1 LQQIDLD
8 HLATLEREASALE
21 PQVSEFQKW
30 SELTVAYGSEY
41 LKNINQTDAYHDD
54 FSLIEQLESFKIK
67 EEGIAL
73 SDVISALKQYV
84 DKPGINP
91 ASPGHLGYI
100 PGGGIY
106 ASSIADFIA
115 AFTNPYAGIFY
126 GGPGAVK
133 IENML
138 IRWMLKLFGY
148 PDTGFGNLTSGG
160 SIANLTAIVTARD
173 AKEIYGERLTRSVI
187 YMTHQ
192 THHCVHKALKIA
204 GLAHC
209 LIKEI
214 QTDDAFRMDPTQL
227 KEVIEEDTAKGLIPF
242 MIVASIGTTDV
253 GAVDPIDQIADI
265 AEAHDCWFHIDAA
278 YGGYF
283 ILVEELRHL
292 FAGVHRSDSIV
303 MDPHKSMFLPYGSG
317 VVLVKDAAAL
327 NRSHEYEANYMQD
340 AFSHEVEW
348 SPADVSAELT
358 KHFRG
363 LRFWLPLQLHGL
375 APFRACLEEKWQ
387 LALYFHQKIEA
398 LGFEV
403 GPLPELSVVAYRYNH
418 PEIDADAFNQALAK
432 AINTDTNLFVSTTT
446 IDGQFWLR
454 AAIVNFR
461 THQVTLDK
469 LLDYIEVAVPRMV
482 GERKE

>member
-1 LQQIDLD
+1 MSQIDLT
-8 HLATLEREASALE
+8 HLAALQRAASALE
-21 PQVSEFQKW
+21 PEVSEFQEW
-30 SELTVAYGSEY
+30 SELTVAYGAEY
-41 LKNINQTDAYHDD
+41 LKNINETDAYHDD
-54 FSLIEQLESFKIK
+54 FSLIEHLETYKIQ
-67 EEGIAL
+67 EEGMSL
-73 SDVISALKQYV
+73 PELISALQQYV

-91 ASPGHLGYI
+91 AAPGHLGYI

-138 IRWMLKLFGY
+138 IRWMLQLFGY

-187 YMTHQ
+187 YLTHQ

-209 LIKEI
+209 QIRNI
-214 QTDDAFRMDPTQL
+214 QTDSAFRMDA
-227 KEVIEEDTAKGLIPF
+227 EELNKKITEDKAAGLIPF

-253 GAVDPIDQIADI
+253 GAVDPIDEIADI

-278 YGGYF
+278 YGGFF
-283 ILVEELRHL
+283 ILVDELRHL
-292 FAGVHRSDSIV
+292 FSGVHRSDSLV
-303 MDPHKSMFLPYGSG
+303 VDPHKSMFLPYGSG
-317 VVLVKDAAAL
+317 VVLLKDAHAL

-363 LRFWLPLQLHGL
+363 LRFWLPLQMHGL
-375 APFRACLEEKWQ
+375 APFRACLAEKWQ
-387 LALYFHQKIEA
+387 LALYFHEKIQA

-403 GPLPELSVVAYRYNH
+403 GPTPELSVAIYRYVH
-418 PEIDADAFNQALAK
+418 PDIEADVFNQALAK
-432 AINTDTNLFVSTTT
+432 SINLNTKLFVSTTT
-446 IDGQFWLR
+446 ISGQFWLR

-461 THQVTLDK
+461 THQDTLDV
-469 LLDYIEVAVPRMV
+469 LLGYLEEVVPRMV
-482 GERKE
+482 EELS